1 MIEQEQQQQQEQQDY
16 QEQQEQE
23 MSSSSQAPQHPSLIS
38 RIGNWF
44 KRGSHGGT
52 AAGADQ
58 GATAAEVGTPEFIVN
73 NENGDTSEMSGEA
86 ALSGP
91 VGEPRSTFLR
101 PWAKRDA
108 AIENL
113 QTGLN
118 AIGELMGGIREH
130 MEKQSKRQDELLGYL
145 SHLPAALESLPESS
159 RAHAEALKAIHESM
173 NRQSTQQSKLGDI
186 LERITQA
193 DGENGRTLEALT
205 DHVEQLR
212 RHDES
217 VAQNLNQ
224 VGDAMENLG
233 KNTATSAA
241 VLEQMRDNTASRDGE
256 IERILQQ
263 QGNRFTT
270 LLAVAMFLSIS
281 ALIAAGV
288 IGYLGLQAL
297 QQAR

>member
-1 MIEQEQQQQQEQQDY
+1 MNTETDQNTF
-16 QEQQEQE
+16 
-23 MSSSSQAPQHPSLIS
+23 LS
-38 RIGNWF
+38 RIGKWF
-44 KRGSHGGT
+44 KKDAASGG
-52 AAGADQ
+52 
-58 GATAAEVGTPEFIVN
+58 
-73 NENGDTSEMSGEA
+73 NGDLRLEGELHGHA
-86 ALSGP
+86 GTGTGL
-91 VGEPRSTFLR
+91 EPRSTFLR
-101 PWAKRDA
+101 PWAKRDH

-113 QTGLN
+113 QNGLS
-118 AIGELMGGIREH
+118 AISDLMGGIREH

-145 SHLPAALESLPESS
+145 SHLPAALEQLPQSN

-173 NRQSTQQSKLGDI
+173 NRQGTQQSKLGDI

-193 DGENGRTLEALT
+193 DGQTGRTLEALT

-212 RHDES
+212 RHDQA
-217 VAQNLNQ
+217 VAENLNQ

-233 KNTATSAA
+233 KNTATSAT
-241 VLEQMRDNTASRDGE
+241 VLEQMRDNTAARDGE

>member
-1 MIEQEQQQQQEQQDY
+1 MIEQDEQQQQQQHQDSPYASEQP
-16 QEQQEQE
+16 QETQQ
-23 MSSSSQAPQHPSLIS
+23 QHASLMS
-38 RIGNWF
+38 RIGSWF
-44 KRGSHGGT
+44 KRG
-52 AAGADQ
+52 
-58 GATAAEVGTPEFIVN
+58 GATAGAGSSTVTEAHAETTPEYIVN
-73 NENGDTSEMSGEA
+73 NENGDASEITGDASMSGQ
-86 ALSGP
+86 
-91 VGEPRSTFLR
+91 VVEPRSTFLR
-101 PWAKRDA
+101 PWAKRDQ

-113 QTGLN
+113 QSGLS
-118 AIGELMGGIREH
+118 AIGDLMSGIREH

-145 SHLPAALESLPESS
+145 SHLPAALESLPESN

-193 DGENGRTLEALT
+193 DGQNGRTLEALK

-212 RHDES
+212 RHDEA

-241 VLEQMRDNTASRDGE
+241 VLEQMRDSASSRDTE

-263 QGNRFTT
+263 QTSRFTVLLVVAT
-270 LLAVAMFLSIS
+270 LLMVSTLVAVGALGFMFL
-281 ALIAAGV
+281 
-288 IGYLGLQAL
+288 
-297 QQAR
+297 QQGR